1 MVRHGTSLTSLHC
14 NAIEKEEGQKGMG
27 IQVVL
32 IRSHGGDGCSIRNNS
47 SRFGRSRSRS
57 RTLGRYHNLGHSHD
71 RTPENNH
78 MQMRSTLNRRALLK
92 CQRSGFRTRRVPSSL
107 GKIKR
112 YMIAFWGET
121 IDRLHSLVGI
131 FHLSV

>member
-1 MVRHGTSLTSLHC
+1 MVRHGTSLTTLHC

-32 IRSHGGDGCSIRNNS
+32 IRSLGGDGCSIRNNS
-47 SRFGRSRSRS
+47 SRFGRSRSR
-57 RTLGRYHNLGHSHD
+57 TLGHNLGRGHD
-71 RTPENNH
+71 RTAEKNH
-78 MQMRSTLNRRALLK
+78 MQMRSTLNLRVLLK
-92 CQRSGFRTRRVPSSL
+92 CQRSGFRTRRVPSSS

-121 IDRLHSLVGI
+121 IDRLNSLVGI
-131 FHLSV
+131 FHLSVSIQ